1 MARWGGH
8 ERCAKPGARNPGDEA
23 RPGSPQTGEAPCP
36 ACQGSGKQEG
46 EPCADCGGTGM
57 VTVIV
62 GDA

>member
-1 MARWGGH
+1 MS
-8 ERCAKPGARNPGDEA
+8 ETRNPGDEA

-36 ACQGSGKQEG
+36 ACSGKGKREDQ
-46 EPCADCGGTGM
+46 PCPDCGGTGL